1 MDTVKPD
8 VILNERIGTDLKTS
22 DFAYDLPPELI
33 AQHPTDRR
41 DASRLMVI
49 HRADGSVEHRHFY
62 DITDYIAPE
71 DVLVINDS
79 KVIPARLYGHA
90 EGREEARLELLLL
103 RQHELDTWE
112 CLVKP
117 GKRARIGARC
127 VFGNGILTGEVTDI
141 LEEGNRLIRFS
152 FDHEKYENI
161 YNILHEIGLM
171 PLPPYITEQ
180 LQDNDRYQT
189 VYARTEGSAAAPTAG
204 LHFTSEVLADI
215 DARGIGREEVTLHV
229 GAGTFKPVKSDTIEG
244 HEMHTEFISVRRSS
258 IERIKSNLGN
268 IIAVGT
274 TSVRTLESLYYMGVI
289 LDNNPEATSEDLVV
303 KQWMPY
309 DMNNNR
315 LTAERS
321 LQNILDYLDKH
332 DADTL
337 VTATQ
342 IIIAPGYEFKIV
354 KGIVTNFHQPKST
367 LLLLI
372 SAFVKGN
379 WKSIYEY
386 ALEHDFRFLSYG
398 DSSLLI

>member
-204 LHFTSEVLADI
+204 LHFT
-215 DARGIGREEVTLHV
+215 RELLEKLRDKGVAIAPVMLHV
-229 GAGTFKPVKSDTIEG
+229 GLGTVRPVKETEITD
-244 HEMHTEFISVRRSS
+244 HVMHTEFFSVPAASAELINSRRAAGGRV
-258 IERIKSNLGN
+258 IC
-268 IIAVGT
+268 VGT
-274 TSVRTLESLYYMGVI
+274 TSCRTLES
-289 LDNNPEATSEDLVV
+289 AS
-303 KQWMPY
+303 
-309 DMNNNR
+309 
-315 LTAERS
+315 
-321 LQNILDYLDKH
+321 
-332 DADTL
+332 DADGT
-337 VTATQ
+337 VRAMSGDTG
-342 IIIAPGYEFKIV
+342 IFIYPGYRFKATDALI
-354 KGIVTNFHQPKST
+354 TNFHLPEST
-367 LLLLI
+367 LLMLV
-372 SAFVKGN
+372 SAFYDREKMLAAYRTAVAER
-379 WKSIYEY
+379 Y
-386 ALEHDFRFLSYG
+386 RFFSFG
-398 DSSLLI
+398 DAMFIE